1 MSISKQVIFFDAAGT
16 LFHIKGSVGEIY
28 LQYAEKYGMRKTP
41 ENLEKVNNAF
51 LESFKAA
58 PPPLFA
64 VEHPEKLKQ
73 CERLWWFDVVHAVF
87 YRVGMF
93 EQFDD
98 YFEEVFEAFGTAD
111 PWEVYPEV
119 PQTLELL
126 RDQGLELGVISN
138 FDTRFYGIFR
148 ALGLDRYFDTITISS
163 MAKSVKPST
172 DIFRYALSQHALDP
186 QEAIHVG
193 NSVREDVE
201 GAEKAG
207 LTGIW
212 LNRDGSEPS
221 KGQMNPQR
229 VAKNL
234 EEMRLLLGKL

>member
-1 MSISKQVIFFDAAGT
+1 MNTSKQVIFFDAAGT
-16 LFHIKGSVGEIY
+16 LFHVKGSVGEIY
-28 LQYAEKYGMRKTP
+28 LQYAEKYGVRSTP
-41 ENLEKVNNAF
+41 ETLEKVNKAF
-51 LESFKAA
+51 SESFKAA

-93 EQFDD
+93 EKFDD

-119 PQTLELL
+119 PQSLTLL
-126 RDQGLELGVISN
+126 REQGLELGVISN
-138 FDTRFYGIFR
+138 FDTRFYEIFR
-148 ALGLDRYFDTITISS
+148 ALGLAGYFDSITISS

-172 DIFRYALSQHALDP
+172 DIFQYALSQHALDP

-193 NSVREDVE
+193 DSVREDVE

-212 LNRDGSEPS
+212 LNRDGFEPS
-221 KGQMNPQR
+221 KEMMNPQR
-229 VAKNL
+229 VVKNL
-234 EEMRLLLGKL
+234 EEMQLLLDKL